1 MYKCNTYID
10 DVIRRD
16 YIGAGYTAV
25 TLKVAQVME
34 QGMSEKGGRK
44 RRQTKDRVLQARIP
58 EELDEELRGRAEE
71 LGLSVSTVVRNVLF
85 NTFNLVEGVV
95 SDSADIARAI
105 TGQKAP
111 PPVSS
116 PVAAML
122 EPADTDA
129 ESSVLGWQEA
139 VLNKNGVCDQ
149 CNAILPKGGRAAIG
163 VPARAR
169 PVLMCLECLAALSGA
184 QAETGQQQAD
194 IEPMPND

>member
-1 MYKCNTYID
+1 
-10 DVIRRD
+10 
-16 YIGAGYTAV
+16 
-25 TLKVAQVME
+25 ME
-34 QGMSEKGGRK
+34 QGMSGKGGRK

-105 TGQKAP
+105 TGQKTP

-116 PVAAML
+116 SMAATL
-122 EPADTDA
+122 EPVDTDA

-139 VLNKNGVCDQ
+139 VLNKNGVCDK
-149 CNAILPKGGRAAIG
+149 CNAILPKGERAAIG
-163 VPARAR
+163 VPAKAR
-169 PVLMCLECLAALSGA
+169 PVLMCLECLAALSSAGSVA
-184 QAETGQQQAD
+184 DGETGQQQPKETEAKS
-194 IEPMPND
+194 PR